1 MSHALTT
8 DAVAPGWRTAL
19 PVMVLVLFA
28 ILLLF
33 RDTALSMVAIWARS
47 DTYAHGM
54 IVPVISLWLIWR
66 QRTRLARLAPGHSYA
81 AIGLL
86 AVAGFAWLLG
96 DLAAVNVVP
105 QFALVAMLVAAI
117 PVVLGWEVARALAFP
132 LLLLF
137 LAVPFGDFTLPVLM
151 DWTARFTV
159 LALRLSGIPVHAEG
173 MQLTIPSGHWS
184 VVEAC
189 SGVRYLIASVTVGT
203 LYAYL
208 SYRTLRR
215 RLLFVVASFL
225 VPIVANWLRAYII
238 VMLGHLSGNRLAAGV
253 DHLVYGWL
261 FFGVVIML
269 MFWIGAR
276 WREDDSPPVA
286 PVKRSAALPMA
297 NPPKAAGTWLA
308 AAATVLVAGLWPLA
322 QWRVDLIA
330 PPPLGDLPALAPI
343 TGWEPV
349 TTRINWQPHFENPA
363 LRLQAAFQR
372 DGREAGVFLAFY
384 RNQNAQHRLVSSSN
398 VLVKS
403 NDPVWALVSGGSR
416 EIAFNSQPLTVRTAL
431 LRGANQSR
439 LLVWKWYWV
448 AGRWTASDALA
459 KAYTAWSR
467 LIGRGDDSAA
477 IIFYAVEDRPDED
490 DRVLADFVRDAAP
503 AIDSALRQAS
513 GTR

>member
-1 MSHALTT
+1 
-8 DAVAPGWRTAL
+8 
-19 PVMVLVLFA
+19 MVLVLFA
-28 ILLLF
+28 ILVLF
-33 RDTALSMVAIWARS
+33 RDTVLSMVAIWARS

-54 IVPVISLWLIWR
+54 IVPLISLWLIWR
-66 QRTRLARLAPGHSYA
+66 QRTSLARQVPGHSYA

-86 AVAGFAWLLG
+86 AAAGFAWLLG

-132 LLLLF
+132 LLFLF

-215 RLLFVVASFL
+215 RLLFVAASFL

-276 WREDDSPPVA
+276 WREDNLPP
-286 PVKRSAALPMA
+286 SASVERAATLSMV
-297 NPPKAAGTWLA
+297 NPSKAAGTWLVA
-308 AAATVLVAGLWPLA
+308 AAAVLVAGLWPLA
-322 QWRVDLIA
+322 QWRVDRIT

-349 TTRINWQPHFENPA
+349 TTPISWQPHFENPA
-363 LRLQAAFQR
+363 LRLQAAFER

-403 NDPVWALVSGGSR
+403 KDPVWAQVSGGSR
-416 EIAFNSQPLTVRTAL
+416 EIAFNAQPFTVRTAL
-431 LRGANQSR
+431 LRGVNQPR
-439 LLVWKWYWV
+439 LVVWKWYWV

-477 IIFYAVEDRPDED
+477 IILYAVADRSGEE
-490 DRVLADFVRDAAP
+490 DRVLADFARDVAP